1 MDCLLLSSLDSHCL
15 RVSRCLC
22 VLQTSCIHRCPSHV
36 FDVFPIVFLLS
47 VSSSLLL
54 PPDLIYLHCFVVVNL
69 FFFFHL
75 RLISCFV
82 SLPHGVTPPLLSS
95 SLLSTPFHS
104 SPLIHP
110 TPPSLLPPIRHR
122 LPETLSNWWRCQTM
136 VGPWESTWCLSV
148 AGTAGKNIHSCRG
161 AAPNKVDHSYGE
173 ERVKVI
179 VFPT

>member
-1 MDCLLLSSLDSHCL
+1 MDWLLLSSLDRHF
-15 RVSRCLC
+15 RRLC
-22 VLQTSCIHRCPSHV
+22 VLQISCIHRCPSHV

-54 PPDLIYLHCFVVVNL
+54 PPDLVYLHSFVVVNL
-69 FFFFHL
+69 FFFSSSSSHFL
-75 RLISCFV
+75 FCF
-82 SLPHGVTPPLLSS
+82 PPTWRHPSS
-95 SLLSTPFHS
+95 SLLSLLLS
-104 SPLIHP
+104 SYPPHPL
-110 TPPSLLPPIRHR
+110 SLLPPIRHR

>member
-1 MDCLLLSSLDSHCL
+1 MDWLLLSSLDGHC
-15 RVSRCLC
+15 RHEPRCLC
-22 VLQTSCIHRCPSHV
+22 VLQTSCIHHCPSHV

-69 FFFFHL
+69 FFFLSSSSHFL
-75 RLISCFV
+75 FC

-95 SLLSTPFHS
+95 PLLPSYPPH
-104 SPLIHP
+104 PL
-110 TPPSLLPPIRHR
+110 SLLPPIRHR

-179 VFPT
+179 FFPT